1 MSGQSTDKKQSK
13 EVAKVQR
20 QSRGETLNANEQKN
34 KSTKSKQNDMNKAES
49 KQNDRRSAELKQNGK
64 SNGVEPMQSTDS
76 QGVSEQNSMQKGK
89 SQADI
94 QQHKP
99 WLVRHVWWVDAL
111 LFIGGTLVLA
121 GLATLLGGEMF
132 NFKNY
137 KMPMGVV
144 PKIVFPIMWAVIYVA
159 IGVSTFLMWR
169 DKEIKS
175 KDRKINLIV
184 YFVHMFFNV
193 LWPLFFFRL
202 NLPVFSAVWLLLV
215 VITALIVTFRY
226 YLANI
231 ASGVIFSIYTLWLIY
246 AMYLNLGL
254 VLINFM

>member
-1 MSGQSTDKKQSK
+1 MSSKTALKNKQTDAKNTDGQSKQETSPAARQSAHRQSQSK
-13 EVAKVQR
+13 ANSHDADSVA
-20 QSRGETLNANEQKN
+20 ANVGKN
-34 KSTKSKQNDMNKAES
+34 NK
-49 KQNDRRSAELKQNGK
+49 N
-64 SNGVEPMQSTDS
+64 STDS

-99 WLVRHVWWVDAL
+99 WLVRHVWWLDAL

-137 KMPMGVV
+137 TMPLGVV
-144 PKIVFPIMWAVIYVA
+144 PKLVFPIMWAVIYVA

-202 NLPVFSAVWLLLV
+202 NLPIFSAVWLLLV

-254 VLINFM
+254 VLINFV